1 MIHSKHSID
10 PVIRDLNNYLQDAMN
25 HDIRAEHLHA
35 TAESEFNR
43 LNYIEMIAYQDNFDD
58 LETLFEFVMSG
69 KPDEAKSALNSFMET
84 VKEVFIEN
92 RVKELEQEE
101 EEERA
106 EDQRFELYYLNT
118 EWC

>member
-1 MIHSKHSID
+1 MIHAAHNID
-10 PVIRDLNNYLQDAMN
+10 PVLRDLDRYLQEEESHSIKQA
-25 HDIRAEHLHA
+25 HWQAE
-35 TAESEFNR
+35 AESEFNR
-43 LNYIEMIAYQDNFDD
+43 LNYLEIIAYQDNFDD
-58 LETLFEFVMSG
+58 LEVLFECVTSE
-69 KPDEAKSALNSFMET
+69 KPKEARSALNSFMAT